1 MLTVDLRTIDLSRV
15 IWLWETDRETLIDEL
30 LCDYEMLKIEYRR
43 LVKEYTQNT
52 NKALILRKGFYSKN
66 RINYQKEL
74 GLSEKICGKINF
86 TKDLAE
92 NIKITHKLMDSSF
105 YNKVAGEAYVLKDIV
120 RLKAREIEE
129 VLFKFNVK
137 VKYDKD
143 FSSNLDLWLH
153 EDLAELDSFIEK
165 Q

>member
-1 MLTVDLRTIDLSRV
+1 MLTVELRTIDLERV
-15 IWLWETDRETLIDEL
+15 VSLWESDKETLIDEL
-30 LCDYEMLKIEYRR
+30 LYDYEMLKKEYRR

-52 NKALILRKGFYSKN
+52 NKALILRKGFYSKD

-105 YNKVAGEAYVLKDIV
+105 YNKAAGEGYVLKEIV

-129 VLFKFNVK
+129 MLLKLEIK

-143 FSSNLDLWLH
+143 FSSYLDLWLQ
-153 EDLAELDSFIEK
+153 EDLREIDNFIEK
-165 Q
+165 